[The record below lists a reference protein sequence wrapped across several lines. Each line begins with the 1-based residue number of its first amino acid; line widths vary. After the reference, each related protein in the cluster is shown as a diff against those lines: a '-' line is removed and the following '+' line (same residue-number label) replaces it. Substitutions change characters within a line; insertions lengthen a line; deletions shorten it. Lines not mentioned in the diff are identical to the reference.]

1 VFLSKLLDGVLVSKL
16 FEMRY
21 GHTVVTQDLQIRS
34 LQYDS
39 RKVQPGD
46 AFVAIR
52 GTAADGHL
60 FIDNAVANGAIAVV
74 VEDDAVRSDYFFL
87 HAAVVKIVVPDS
99 RRALA
104 RMSANMYGDPSRS
117 LRLVGVT
124 GTNGKTTTTHLI
136 RAILEAEEGP
146 AGLLGTI
153 DYVVGAERFP
163 ATHTTP
169 ESLELNGLLARMRDA
184 GCRSA
189 VMEVSSHALHQKRVE
204 GIRFAAGLFTNLTQD
219 HLDYHGTME
228 EYLRSKQILFRALGP
243 EAMALTNAD
252 DPQGQAIVEGTSAR
266 VRTYGTTPGAEIRAR
281 DIELSVRGTRCAID
295 WEGRTIGL
303 ESALIGRFNVSNLVA
318 AFAAG
323 VSLGYDGE
331 GVRDAIAGVR
341 SVRGRFEQMTSPSG
355 WTAIIDYAHTP
366 DALEKCLR
374 AVHDILP
381 VHERGRIIT
390 LFGCGGNRD
399 RAKRPIMGRIAAQLS
414 DEVIITSDNPRK
426 EDPERIIEE
435 ILSGVAR
442 PASVSTEVDRRK
454 AIVRALEKARRHD
467 VVLIA
472 GKGHETYQVIGETKE
487 HLDDREEVE
496 QFIGRHG

>member
-1 VFLSKLLDGVLVSKL
+1 VFLSKLLDGVRVSKL

-39 RKVQPGD
+39 RKVKPGD

-60 FIDNAVANGAIAVV
+60 FIDNAVANGAIVV
-74 VEDDAVRSDYFFL
+74 VLEDDAVRSDYFFL
-87 HAAVVKIVVPDS
+87 HAAVAKIVVPDS
-99 RRALA
+99 RSALA
-104 RMSANMYGDPSRS
+104 RMSANMYDDPSRS

-136 RAILEAEEGP
+136 RAMCEAEEGP

-153 DYVVGAERFP
+153 DYVVGGERFP

-204 GIRFAAGLFTNLTQD
+204 GIRFAVGLFTNLTQD

-228 EYLRSKQILFRALGP
+228 EYLRAKQILFTMLGP
-243 EAMALTNAD
+243 EAVALTNAD
-252 DPQGQAIVEGTSAR
+252 DPHGRRIVEGTAAR
-266 VRTYGTTPGAEIRAR
+266 VLTYGTAPGADIRVR
-281 DIELSVRGTRCAID
+281 DVELSVTGTHCAID
-295 WEGRTIGL
+295 WEDGTLGL
-303 ESALIGRFNVSNLVA
+303 ESSLIGRFNVSNLVA
-318 AFAAG
+318 AFGAG
-323 VSLGYDGE
+323 IALGYSGE
-331 GVRDAIAGVR
+331 RVRDAIAGVR
-341 SVRGRFEQMTSPSG
+341 AVRGRFEQVGSPGG

-374 AVHDILP
+374 AVHEILP
-381 VHERGRIIT
+381 ADGRGRVIT
-390 LFGCGGNRD
+390 VFGCGGNRD
-399 RAKRPIMGRIAAQLS
+399 RAKRPIMGRIASELS

-435 ILSGVAR
+435 IRSGVAG
-442 PASVSTEVDRRK
+442 PAALSTEVDRRK

-496 QFIGRHG
+496 RFIGTHG